1 MHMQYFYETDL
12 NIYKIAFY
20 NTFKIYMSK
29 FGLYSDKSA
38 AAAILFENHL
48 EGLEEETKTLLL
60 NLRNF
65 VKSLGDNVIEEVR
78 PHRIVYAKSLTFR
91 TFLDI
96 QPKKDSL
103 TISLKKSRIES
114 PTNHTVKTTEAME
127 DFKPQI
133 AEAYEKIK

>member
-1 MHMQYFYETDL
+1 
-12 NIYKIAFY
+12 
-20 NTFKIYMSK
+20 MSK

-38 AAAILFENHL
+38 AIPFEDHL
-48 EGLEEETKTLLL
+48 EGLEEQIKTSLL

-65 VKSLGDNVIEEVR
+65 VKSLGDKVIEEVR

-96 QPKKDSL
+96 QPKNDSL
-103 TISLKKSRIES
+103 TISLRKSGSESTTNYTIKTVEDIE
-114 PTNHTVKTTEAME
+114 NVKA
-127 DFKPQI
+127 QI